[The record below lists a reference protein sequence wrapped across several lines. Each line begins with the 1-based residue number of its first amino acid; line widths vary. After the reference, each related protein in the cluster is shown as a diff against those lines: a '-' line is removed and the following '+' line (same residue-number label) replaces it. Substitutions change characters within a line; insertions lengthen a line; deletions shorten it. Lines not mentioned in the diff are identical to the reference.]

1 MAKVAKKTQTDYTR
15 GGKAISDTAIPLYQ
29 ENLTRM
35 GSYLENPQEST
46 DSYLNKYFSGTAEQ
60 SDFLRNY
67 QKAMAGQTGSNYAA
81 TSGGYSS
88 LGQSNYADQQRYW
101 NDLANRLYSG
111 NVTNAY
117 NMASQDF
124 ANMLNANT
132 SYNQAYGLGKEYSD
146 IEQWNYQAKQ
156 ANAPMSQIGSSM
168 GTIGAGVGAVF
179 GGPLGALAGSAIG
192 KGLGGAFTVDSGLNT
207 YADKAN
213 TANATYGAQESARN
227 SAAIAQQAE
236 QLKEA
241 LGSLFNKSQAPS
253 GGAAQSWASG
263 ANLQNA
269 GNYGLNTTQPT
280 GGYKFSW
287 QQ

>member
-35 GSYLENPQEST
+35 GSYLESPQESM
-46 DSYLNKYFSGTAEQ
+46 DSYLSKYFSGTSEQ

-67 QKAMAGQTGSNYAA
+67 QRAMANQTGSNYAA

-88 LGQSNYADQQRYW
+88 LGQSNYADQQRHW
-101 NDLANRLYSG
+101 NDLANELYSS

-132 SYNQAYGLGKEYSD
+132 SYNQAYGLGKDYSD

-156 ANAPMSQIGSSM
+156 ANSPMSQIGSSM
-168 GTIGAGVGAVF
+168 GAIGAGVGAVF

-192 KGLGGAFTVDSGLNT
+192 KGLGGSFTVDSGLGT
-207 YADKAN
+207 SADKAN
-213 TANATYGAQESARN
+213 MANVTYGAQESARN
-227 SAAIAQQAE
+227 NAVIAEQAE

-241 LGSLFNKSQAPS
+241 LGSLFNKNKSS
-253 GGAAQSWASG
+253 NGAAQSWASG
-263 ANLQNA
+263 ANIQNA

-280 GGYKFSW
+280 SGYKFSW

>member
-35 GSYLENPQEST
+35 GSYLENPQESM
-46 DSYLNKYFSGTAEQ
+46 DSYLSKYFSGTAEQ

-67 QKAMAGQTGSNYAA
+67 QRAMAGQTGSNYAA

-88 LGQSNYADQQRYW
+88 LGQNNYADQQRYW

-146 IEQWNYQAKQ
+146 VEQWNYQAKQ
-156 ANAPMSQIGSSM
+156 ANSPMSQIGSSL
-168 GTIGAGVGAVF
+168 GAIGAGVGAVF

-207 YADKAN
+207 NADKAN
-213 TANATYGAQESARN
+213 MSNVTYGSQESARN
-227 SAAIAQQAE
+227 NAAIAAQAE
-236 QLKEA
+236 QLKKA
-241 LGSLFNKSQAPS
+241 LGSLFSKNTSS
-253 GGAAQSWASG
+253 NGAAQSWASG
-263 ANLQNA
+263 AIIQDA
-269 GNYGLNTTQPT
+269 GNYGLNATQPT
-280 GGYKFSW
+280 SGYKFSW

>member
-46 DSYLNKYFSGTAEQ
+46 DSYLNKYFSGTAGQ

-132 SYNQAYGLGKEYSD
+132 SYSQAYGLGKDYSD
-146 IEQWNYQAKQ
+146 IEQWNYQAGQ
-156 ANAPMSQIGSSM
+156 ANSPLSQIGSSM
-168 GTIGAGVGAVF
+168 GAIGAGVGAVF

-192 KGLGGAFTVDSGLNT
+192 KGLGGSFTVDSGLGT
-207 YADKAN
+207 GADKAN
-213 TANATYGAQESARN
+213 MANVTFGAQESARN
-227 SAAIAQQAE
+227 NAAIAEQAE

-241 LGSLFNKSQAPS
+241 LGSLFNKNKSS
-253 GGAAQSWASG
+253 NGAAQSWASG
-263 ANLQNA
+263 TNIQNA

-280 GGYKFSW
+280 SGYKFSW

>member
-1 MAKVAKKTQTDYTR
+1 MAKTAKKTQTDYTR

-35 GSYLENPQEST
+35 GSYLENPQESV
-46 DSYLNKYFSGTAEQ
+46 DSYLNKYFSGTAEE

-67 QKAMAGQTGSNYAA
+67 QRAMAGQTGSNYAA

-117 NMASQDF
+117 NMAGQDF

-132 SYNQAYGLGKEYSD
+132 SYNQAYGLGKDYSD
-146 IEQWNYQAKQ
+146 IEQWNYMAKQ
-156 ANAPMSQIGSSM
+156 ANSPMSQIGSNM
-168 GTIGAGVGAVF
+168 GAIGAGVGAIF

-192 KGLGGAFTVDSGLNT
+192 KGLGGTFTVDSGLNT
-207 YADKAN
+207 NADKAN
-213 TANATYGAQESARN
+213 MSNVTYGAQESARN
-227 SAAIAQQAE
+227 SAAIAQQSE

-241 LGSLFNKSQAPS
+241 LSSLFNKNKTS

-269 GNYGLNTTQPT
+269 GNYRLNTTQPT

>member
-29 ENLTRM
+29 ENLNRM
-35 GSYLENPQEST
+35 GSYLDNPQESI
-46 DSYLNKYFSGTAEQ
+46 DSYLNKYFSGTSEQ

-67 QKAMAGQTGSNYAA
+67 QRAMARQTGSNYAA

-88 LGQSNYADQQRYW
+88 LGQNNYADQQRYW

-124 ANMLNANT
+124 ANILNANT
-132 SYNQAYGLGKEYSD
+132 SYNQAYGLGKDYSD
-146 IEQWNYQAKQ
+146 VEQWNYQAKQ
-156 ANAPMSQIGSSM
+156 GNAPMSQIGSSM
-168 GTIGAGVGAVF
+168 GAIGAGIGAAF

-192 KGLGGAFTVDSGLNT
+192 KGLGGAFTVDSGLGAG
-207 YADKAN
+207 ADKAN
-213 TANATYGAQESARN
+213 MSNVAYGVQESARDN
-227 SAAIAQQAE
+227 AAIAAQAE
-236 QLKEA
+236 QFKEA
-241 LGSLFNKSQAPS
+241 LGSLFNKNKSS
-253 GGAAQSWASG
+253 NRAAQSWVSG
-263 ANLQNA
+263 TNVQNA
-269 GNYGLNTTQPT
+269 GNYGLNTTRPT
-280 GGYKFSW
+280 SGYKFSW

>member
-35 GSYLENPQEST
+35 GSYLENPQESM
-46 DSYLNKYFSGTAEQ
+46 DSYLSKYFSGTSEQ

-88 LGQSNYADQQRYW
+88 LGQNNYADQQRYW

-124 ANMLNANT
+124 TNMLNANT

-146 IEQWNYQAKQ
+146 VEQWNYQGKQ
-156 ANAPMSQIGSSM
+156 ANSPMSQIGSSL

-179 GGPLGALAGSAIG
+179 GGPLGALVGSAIG
-192 KGLGGAFTVDSGLNT
+192 KGLGGAFTVDSGLGT
-207 YADKAN
+207 SADKAN
-213 TANATYGAQESARN
+213 IANVTSGAQESARN
-227 SAAIAQQAE
+227 NAAIAEQAE

-241 LGSLFNKSQAPS
+241 LGSLFSKNKSS
-253 GGAAQSWASG
+253 NGAAQSWASG
-263 ANLQNA
+263 ANIQNA

-280 GGYKFSW
+280 SGYKFSW

>member
-35 GSYLENPQEST
+35 GSYLEKPQESM
-46 DSYLNKYFSGTAEQ
+46 DSYLSKYFSGTSEQ

-88 LGQSNYADQQRYW
+88 LGQNNYADQQRYW

-132 SYNQAYGLGKEYSD
+132 SYN
-146 IEQWNYQAKQ
+146 
-156 ANAPMSQIGSSM
+156 
-168 GTIGAGVGAVF
+168 
-179 GGPLGALAGSAIG
+179 
-192 KGLGGAFTVDSGLNT
+192 
-207 YADKAN
+207 
-213 TANATYGAQESARN
+213 
-227 SAAIAQQAE
+227 
-236 QLKEA
+236 
-241 LGSLFNKSQAPS
+241 
-253 GGAAQSWASG
+253 
-263 ANLQNA
+263 
-269 GNYGLNTTQPT
+269 
-280 GGYKFSW
+280 
-287 QQ
+287 

>member
-35 GSYLENPQEST
+35 GSYLENPQESM
-46 DSYLNKYFSGTAEQ
+46 DSYLSKYFSGTSEQ
-60 SDFLRNY
+60 SDFLRKY

-88 LGQSNYADQQRYW
+88 LGQNNYADQQRYW

-124 ANMLNANT
+124 ANMINANT

-146 IEQWNYQAKQ
+146 VEQWNYQAKQ
-156 ANAPMSQIGSSM
+156 ANSPMSQIGSSM
-168 GTIGAGVGAVF
+168 GAIGAGVGAVF

-192 KGLGGAFTVDSGLNT
+192 KGLGGAFTVDSGLGT
-207 YADKAN
+207 SADKAN
-213 TANATYGAQESARN
+213 MANVTFGAQESARN
-227 SAAIAQQAE
+227 NAAIAEQAE

-241 LGSLFNKSQAPS
+241 LGSLFSKNKSS
-253 GGAAQSWASG
+253 NGAAQSWASG
-263 ANLQNA
+263 ANIQNA

-280 GGYKFSW
+280 SGYKFSW